1 MLVFWLAVC
10 SEQVASS
17 NFHLLVKAGCFRYC
31 CNTLRTGKYASFYVQ
46 NPITDFTEL
55 LERVKKTVPVLKFIP
70 DYQIRISY
78 KDVQLGIFVNIDSHE
93 QLHLQETFRNAFPCG
108 SDSYRRVHLKVRESD
123 SPFLLKSSRSSQPL
137 PQETEHT
144 KPSVAES
151 KLEPK
156 HFSHHL
162 MIVMNQSWLA
172 LWTGRILRKN
182 SCFSRTTRE
191 ITFSLFETEVMLLSI
206 AVNSQYSNMKNRL
219 LRQQIEIW
227 IATCSEQTANQNT
240 NIAWQYCKVVRKRTT
255 GFTEIT
261 QHLQGEYSCLLLV
274 LITHNLWCYFS
285 FFLVSIFL
293 FMIILHKTN
302 ESQIF
307 HFQSVPTH
315 VWVTLIK
322 ERLSKED
329 CISKVCYILMYV
341 HKQFWKKHN

>member
-1 MLVFWLAVC
+1 M
-10 SEQVASS
+10 
-17 NFHLLVKAGCFRYC
+17 
-31 CNTLRTGKYASFYVQ
+31 RTGKYASFYVQ

-55 LERVKKTVPVLKFIP
+55 LERVKKEVPVLKGIP

-108 SDSYRRVHLKVRESD
+108 SDFYRRVHLKVRESD

-162 MIVMNQSWLA
+162 MIVMSQSWLA
-172 LWTGRILRKN
+172 LSTGRILRKN
-182 SCFSRTTRE
+182 SCFSPTTRE

-219 LRQQIEIW
+219 LRQQIEI
-227 IATCSEQTANQNT
+227 
-240 NIAWQYCKVVRKRTT
+240 
-255 GFTEIT
+255 
-261 QHLQGEYSCLLLV
+261 
-274 LITHNLWCYFS
+274 
-285 FFLVSIFL
+285 
-293 FMIILHKTN
+293 
-302 ESQIF
+302 
-307 HFQSVPTH
+307 
-315 VWVTLIK
+315 
-322 ERLSKED
+322 
-329 CISKVCYILMYV
+329 
-341 HKQFWKKHN
+341 

>member
-55 LERVKKTVPVLKFIP
+55 LERVKKAVPVLKFIP

-78 KDVQLGIFVNIDSHE
+78 KDVQMGTFVNIDSHE

-144 KPSVAES
+144 KPSVAKS

-156 HFSHHL
+156 TLFTPSDDGHESE
-162 MIVMNQSWLA
+162 LA
-172 LWTGRILRKN
+172 STFNWKN
-182 SCFSRTTRE
+182 SKKEQSIWQQQSLCDKKLAIETHLRE
-191 ITFSLFETEVMLLSI
+191 PELQVVEPRRARSYNSI
-206 AVNSQYSNMKNRL
+206 CGNCHIRGHRNDGNKKNDKCNAPPCTSYFMCGQKR
-219 LRQQIEIW
+219 
-227 IATCSEQTANQNT
+227 
-240 NIAWQYCKVVRKRTT
+240 NI
-255 GFTEIT
+255 
-261 QHLQGEYSCLLLV
+261 
-274 LITHNLWCYFS
+274 
-285 FFLVSIFL
+285 VSIL
-293 FMIILHKTN
+293 
-302 ESQIF
+302 
-307 HFQSVPTH
+307 
-315 VWVTLIK
+315 
-322 ERLSKED
+322 
-329 CISKVCYILMYV
+329 
-341 HKQFWKKHN
+341 KK